1 MLSMQCIGEHG
12 MIMRL
17 FLFVGA
23 FFVSLPSMVVAGTP
37 HDVAAYTDRREGCNH
52 WAGEEGYDAARRAE
66 INKAIADLKCTAL
79 GRDEKILRHRYRH
92 NPAVLG
98 QIKKARDAYPD

>member
-1 MLSMQCIGEHG
+1 
-12 MIMRL
+12 MIMRAL
-17 FLFVGA
+17 LILLISSTLVA
-23 FFVSLPSMVVAGTP
+23 PVLAAALPHAVS
-37 HDVAAYTDRREGCNH
+37 AYIDRRQGCNH

-79 GRDEKILRHRYRH
+79 GRDERALRHRYRH

-98 QIKKARDAYPD
+98 QIKKARDDYPG